1 MEYAGKGGA
10 AAVRG
15 WLRLFVLIS
24 ASLLSFASHA
34 QPFPSTL
41 CAAGRI
47 SQNLNCTAND
57 IKIASIAV
65 NNASSCVAGT
75 TVALDLTLQLQ
86 VTAQARYNI
95 GVFIANDGLSPIVKT
110 ASGGANSCFVTS
122 SGFAPPPLAD
132 LDGNA
137 CGDSSAANAL
147 VAVPIGLVNVLCKA
161 DANGNLL
168 LPAVVTWDTQSGTPT
183 SCNAPTSDWVF
194 AGTPAKCNADILTSI
209 PVTVV
214 GGLTIVKNTTGGD
227 GTFSYTGT
235 GFTGAGTGEP
245 PFNITTSGGTGQHAI
260 TGLATGVQY
269 TITEGAPGVG
279 FTLSGLSCTGG
290 TTSVNGATATIT
302 LTNASPNVT
311 CTYVNSAP
319 GSITIVKN
327 TVGGNG
333 AFPFTATGTG
343 VSNFS
348 ITTVGNTGSH
358 PFTGLSAGT
367 YVFQET
373 PIPAGWSLTGLSCSG
388 NSTTT
393 LATGIAS
400 VTLAAGDAVTCTYT
414 DTRQPT
420 VAVTKV
426 SNGGVG
432 QFSFTGSNGFANQN
446 ITTVTPG
453 VGVTG
458 ATQTLTAAGV
468 STTITESAPP
478 AGFVLASIS
487 CSGLGSGG
495 TATPNVGARTVTLDA
510 AATAAGAAIACTFVN
525 TAQSGITINKTA
537 VGGNGTFNFTS
548 TVPGSAAFPITTASG
563 SGGVSF
569 SSIPPGT
576 YTVTESG
583 MPTGWSL
590 TNLSCVDPTG
600 DSTVNLGTATATIVL
615 AAGESVSC
623 TFTDT
628 LALPPPPP
636 TTPANIPTLTEWA
649 LIMLGMLLLATGWIQ
664 YRRRQ

>member
-1 MEYAGKGGA
+1 MQYVGRGGA
-10 AAVRG
+10 ALVGG
-15 WLRLFVLIS
+15 WLRLLVL
-24 ASLLSFASHA
+24 AAGSLLAVASHA
-34 QPFPSTL
+34 QPFPSNL

-57 IKIASIAV
+57 IKIASIIV
-65 NNASSCVAGT
+65 NNTTSCVAGT

-86 VTAQARYNI
+86 VNAQARYNI

-110 ASGGANSCFVTS
+110 ASGGSNSCFATS
-122 SGFAPPPLAD
+122 SGFSPPPLAD

-137 CGDSSAANAL
+137 CGDSVAGNAL

-161 DANGNLL
+161 DASGNLL

-214 GGLTIVKNTTGGD
+214 GSLTIVKNTTGGD

-245 PFNITTSGGTGQHAI
+245 PFNITTSGGTGQHVI
-260 TGLATGVQY
+260 GGLATGVQY

-290 TTSVNGATATIT
+290 TTSVNGATATVT
-302 LTNASPNVT
+302 LTTASPTVT

-327 TVGGNG
+327 TAGGDG
-333 AFPFTATGTG
+333 AFAFTGTGTG

-348 ITTVGNTGSH
+348 ITTVANTGNH
-358 PFTGLSAGT
+358 GFAGLSAGT
-367 YVFQET
+367 YTFQET
-373 PIPAGWSLTGLSCSG
+373 PIPAGWSLTGLNCTG

-393 LATGIAS
+393 LATGTAS
-400 VTLAAGDAVTCTYT
+400 VVLAAGDAVTCTYT

-420 VAVTKV
+420 VTVTKV

-432 QFSFTGSNGFANQN
+432 QFSFTGSNGFANQS
-446 ITTVTPG
+446 ITTVTSG
-453 VGVTG
+453 VGVVG

-478 AGFVLASIS
+478 AGFVLTSIA
-487 CSGLGSGG
+487 CTGLGAGG
-495 TATPNVGARTVTLDA
+495 TATPNIGTRTVTLDA
-510 AATAAGAAIACTFVN
+510 AATAAGAAIACTFTNV
-525 TAQSGITINKTA
+525 AQGSIIINKSA
-537 VGGNGTFNFTS
+537 VGGNSTFNFTG
-548 TVPGSAAFPITTASG
+548 TVPGGASFPITTVSG
-563 SGGVSF
+563 SGSITFSGVA
-569 SSIPPGT
+569 PGS
-576 YTVTESG
+576 YTVTEAVPAG
-583 MPTGWSL
+583 WNLTGL
-590 TNLSCVDPTG
+590 TCVDPTG
-600 DSTVNLGTATATIVL
+600 NSTGNVGTATATIDL
-615 AAGESVSC
+615 GAGESVSC
-623 TFTDT
+623 TFTDN
-628 LALPPPPP
+628 LIPPPPP
-636 TTPANIPTLTEWA
+636 PVAPTDIPTLAEWA
-649 LIMLGMLLLATGWIQ
+649 LVMLAMLLLMTGWLQ